1 MGVIWPITRP
11 GSTRTRYVFFSKI
24 VVVFADR
31 YLIFGYARKLEYAE
45 KWIGRQFDATWAK
58 HWIRLKPEGS
68 IFGKFQGCCLIFE
81 FSCNFL
87 NFSGSRKGGTRH
99 KCQWVCPPK
108 ILTYAKQITDCTFTI
123 SRNTIRDVYIIEN
136 LLYGLYLISMF
147 ISKYHM
153 SLTVRKCI
161 VVLKISNISFRYDM
175 TY

>member
-1 MGVIWPITRP
+1 MG
-11 GSTRTRYVFFSKI
+11 
-24 VVVFADR
+24 
-31 YLIFGYARKLEYAE
+31 L
-45 KWIGRQFDATWAK
+45 GRGDKTQG
-58 HWIRLKPEGS
+58 EGS
-68 IFGKFQGCCLIFE
+68 AP
-81 FSCNFL
+81 
-87 NFSGSRKGGTRH
+87 
-99 KCQWVCPPK
+99 PPK
-108 ILTYAKQITDCTFTI
+108 KLTYAKQITDCTFTI